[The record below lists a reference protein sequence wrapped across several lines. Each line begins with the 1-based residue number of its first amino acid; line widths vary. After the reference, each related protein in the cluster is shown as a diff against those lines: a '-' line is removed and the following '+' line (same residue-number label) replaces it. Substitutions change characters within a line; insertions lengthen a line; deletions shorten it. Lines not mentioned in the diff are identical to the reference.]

1 MRKRKTPSLD
11 VNGLKQDKSSKTVSK
26 SNLDKEQANQ
36 HFDSEIALQEK
47 SLAFLL
53 DAVEVVDFSLE
64 KEPKLVQWK
73 NEINKLKKKVLD
85 KEGNP
90 IDEESKDYIKY

>member
-1 MRKRKTPSLD
+1 MRKKKTPSLD
-11 VNGLKQDKSSKTVSK
+11 INGLKQDKSSKTVSK
-26 SNLDKEQANQ
+26 SNLVEDPADQ
-36 HFDSEIALQEK
+36 HCDSEIALQEK

-73 NEINKLKKKVLD
+73 NVFL
-85 KEGNP
+85 P
-90 IDEESKDYIKY
+90 DEAMNFFDQLVFQK

>member
-1 MRKRKTPSLD
+1 MRKKKTPSLE

-26 SNLDKEQANQ
+26 SILVENHADQ
-36 HFDSEIALQEK
+36 HFDSEIELQEK

-64 KEPKLVQWK
+64 KEPKLV
-73 NEINKLKKKVLD
+73 
-85 KEGNP
+85 
-90 IDEESKDYIKY
+90 